1 MRQPGDAFPP
11 RLDISVSLPV
21 SLRGNVSHFLLQVQE
36 LPCGRTQ
43 LTPLCLGNVQGI
55 VTFEATLVGQRFSHL
70 SHVAMLKGS
79 RSLYSVL
86 ALVSLLAACAS
97 VTEPL
102 PPPPQIGIGP
112 PAEQPAY
119 RLQPGDVI
127 EVHILSNP
135 ELNEQVVVAP
145 DNRVTFQFAPGL
157 TVGGRSLQQVTDMLN
172 HAYQT
177 TTKNDLQ
184 VVLRSQVGTRCYVTG
199 EVTAPTEVV
208 TNGPISALSAIT
220 RAGGFK
226 ITAQRTEVVLMRRDE
241 DNKPHLY
248 ALNLLAAMQGKD
260 PNADVLLQ
268 PYDVLYVPRDRI
280 SNVSLVFER
289 IRNAIPLSS
298 SFGYYP

>member
-1 MRQPGDAFPP
+1 
-11 RLDISVSLPV
+11 LI
-21 SLRGNVSHFLLQVQE
+21 HHLL
-36 LPCGRTQ
+36 
-43 LTPLCLGNVQGI
+43 
-55 VTFEATLVGQRFSHL
+55 GQRFGT
-70 SHVAMLKGS
+70 SHVLILKSG
-79 RSLYSVL
+79 RSFCSAL
-86 ALVSLLAACAS
+86 ALVSMLAACAS
-97 VTEPL
+97 VTETL
-102 PPPPQIGIGP
+102 PAAPQIGIGP
-112 PAEQPAY
+112 PTEQPAY

-135 ELNEQVVVAP
+135 ELNEQVIVAP

-157 TVGGRSLQQVTDMLN
+157 IVGGRSLQQVTDMLN
-172 HAYQT
+172 QAYGT

-184 VVLRSQVGTRCYVTG
+184 VVLRSQVGTRVYVTG
-199 EVTAPTEVV
+199 EVAAPAEVIA
-208 TNGPISALSAIT
+208 NGQISALSAVT

-241 DNKPHLY
+241 NNKPHLY

-289 IRNAIPLSS
+289 IHNAIPFSFSS
-298 SFGYYP
+298 GYYVTN